1 MTYGPMTGERRPSR
15 VGPTAPASALLVAAL
30 VLAGCS
36 SPPSGTDEPT
46 SGATTATPSS
56 SGSARASAG
65 PAPSPSATVSA
76 GPTADAPA
84 TIACDGCLDVVVSGD
99 LLVHPQLWDQAA
111 VDAAVT
117 GKGAL
122 DFEPLLAGQRPYLAT
137 ADLAI
142 CHLETPVAGPDGPF
156 SGYPQFN
163 VPPQILTA
171 AADVGYDACTSASNH
186 SIDAGTEG
194 LLRTLAAL
202 DAAGLEHTGSYA
214 TEEDAAK
221 VLILDQPEARVAV
234 IEATYGLNGLVPDQP
249 WRVDMLDADVMIAK
263 ARAARAAGA
272 DVVLGAV
279 HAGDEYVPTPNAQQV
294 EIAHA
299 LADSGEFDLL
309 YGHHAH
315 TVQPIEKYNGTWIV
329 YGLGNGV
336 TELSP
341 VYDVNNEGITVR
353 ASFSRD
359 DAGAWSVSDL
369 VWLPSL
375 IERDPYRWCAL
386 APDRPPGECSS
397 PEREAASRERTRSVV
412 ESLGAR
418 EDGARPWDLSEEA
431 GSR

>member
-1 MTYGPMTGERRPSR
+1 VRYEATTGDRRPGR
-15 VGPTAPASALLVAAL
+15 VRRTAPASALLVAAL

-36 SPPSGTDEPT
+36 SSPDGSDEPT
-46 SGATTATPSS
+46 SGAATATAPSTGP
-56 SGSARASAG
+56 GSASAG
-65 PAPSPSATVSA
+65 PAPSPSTASA
-76 GPTADAPA
+76 GSTAGALPG
-84 TIACDGCLDVVVSGD
+84 TTPCDGCLDVVVSGD

-111 VDAAVT
+111 VDATVT
-117 GKGAL
+117 GKGVL

-156 SGYPQFN
+156 SGYPKFN

-214 TEEDAAK
+214 TEEEAAQ

-249 WRVDMLDADVMIAK
+249 WRVDLLDADVMIAK

-279 HAGDEYVPTPNAQQV
+279 HAGDEYVPTPNAQQA

-315 TVQPIEKYNGTWIV
+315 TVQPIENYNGTWIV

-341 VYDVNNEGITVR
+341 VYDVNNEGLTVR

-386 APDRPPGECSS
+386 APGRPPGECSS

-418 EDGARPWDLSEEA
+418 EAGARPWDLSEGA